1 MKLSKVFIR
10 NLDYKK
16 AMPYI
21 IFLVVCVVSEIVATI
36 MIPSSRK
43 PVYDALEKT
52 QVIAFYWGLGLY
64 IGVYLWLSISQG
76 LKTWLAHKVAL
87 FAREALM
94 HSILPQWVARGAKAD
109 VTNPDSRLN
118 DDIRVATDGLGAVSV
133 ELIISGSIVIGL
145 MFQMMDQPFLL
156 LAAMVYSGISVGL
169 ATFFNKSMVRTRY
182 NNLNAEGEHR
192 TALTKLSIG
201 HDDTGRSDM
210 WEAIKDTYTQYI
222 AVLRNYKYF
231 SALQTALMIGAPFL
245 ILAPSYFSHQ
255 ITLGDMIKGITEF
268 DLVVV
273 NAAIWVQLY
282 PQIMDIRTALLRVK
296 EMYIDVTQ

>member
-10 NLDYKK
+10 NLEYKK

-36 MIPSSRK
+36 MIPGSRK

-192 TALTKLSIG
+192 TALTKL
-201 HDDTGRSDM
+201 
-210 WEAIKDTYTQYI
+210 
-222 AVLRNYKYF
+222 
-231 SALQTALMIGAPFL
+231 
-245 ILAPSYFSHQ
+245 
-255 ITLGDMIKGITEF
+255 
-268 DLVVV
+268 
-273 NAAIWVQLY
+273 
-282 PQIMDIRTALLRVK
+282 
-296 EMYIDVTQ
+296 